1 MNLSI
6 ISGRM
11 AKDPEVRYTNS
22 GKAVCPFVV
31 AVNEGK
37 DKAQFVPCVAF
48 DTDYH
53 KNATNISKYFDKGSP
68 ITLTGHLSC
77 RTWEKDG
84 TKRYA
89 WEVFVDRFEFV
100 PGNTRKAEATPDA
113 FAEIEDDAEL
123 PF

>member
-11 AKDPEVRYTNS
+11 VKDPEVRYTNS
-22 GKAVCPFVV
+22 GKAVCSFTV
-31 AVNEGK
+31 AVNDGK
-37 DKAQFVPCVAF
+37 DKAQFVPCVAWEK
-48 DTDYH
+48 TAETIG
-53 KNATNISKYFDKGSP
+53 KWFDKGSP

-77 RTWEKDG
+77 RVWEKDG

-100 PGNTRKAEATPDA
+100 PQSQAKKAVPGE
-113 FAEIEDDAEL
+113 FAELMGEDPDL

>member
-6 ISGRM
+6 ISGRLV
-11 AKDPEVRYTNS
+11 KDPEVRYTNS
-22 GKAVCPFVV
+22 GKAVCSFTV
-31 AVNEGK
+31 AVNDGK
-37 DKAQFVPCVAF
+37 DKAQFVPCVAWEKTAETIGKWF
-48 DTDYH
+48 
-53 KNATNISKYFDKGSP
+53 NKGSP